1 MQDKMP
7 SETAVEAVK
16 AQRVRPALIRLVGVL
31 CALVFL
37 VPGAFGVSARASTE
51 PAAESVSGTSSAD
64 ETFGVRMTIS
74 FTDDDMVGHT
84 AGDFASC
91 QFRIRD
97 GEGRYLTAELVP
109 ETGIYHITGT
119 ASDEAGATI
128 FQGGQ
133 VPDDPTLL
141 LIQGLQEGSYTMMN
155 CGTAPEFSLWRS
167 TVSVELSSDRVKLNG
182 KPQDTADGILS
193 FFVVFSHGF
202 DLPCSCGNLIW
213 CTRCGFNPG
222 FVLVLALLFL
232 AVGLVAAIWKLRR
245 FPHEDPPAW

>member
-1 MQDKMP
+1 MRIIDKAAGP
-7 SETAVEAVK
+7 I
-16 AQRVRPALIRLVGVL
+16 LIRLAVVL

-37 VPGAFGVSARASTE
+37 APGAFGVSARASTE

-97 GEGRYLTAELVP
+97 GEGLYLTAELVP
-109 ETGIYHITGT
+109 ETGTYHITGT

-141 LIQGLQEGSYTMMN
+141 LIQGIAGDRCTMEM
-155 CGTAPEFSLWRS
+155 CGTLKGYLRIVETRAITVTDGSAAVNGTEAAMDGEYVLIPLHVQKPYPLPDFCCGGNLKAAFVCFIAGLVCLMLLLF
-167 TVSVELSSDRVKLNG
+167 VSVIFWRKN
-182 KPQDTADGILS
+182 
-193 FFVVFSHGF
+193 
-202 DLPCSCGNLIW
+202 N
-213 CTRCGFNPG
+213 R
-222 FVLVLALLFL
+222 
-232 AVGLVAAIWKLRR
+232 
-245 FPHEDPPAW
+245 